1 MLFTSS
7 EHAEYRRRGFVV
19 KNRAFSERECASF
32 RAAAQRVESG
42 LLARISTAA
51 PESDTT
57 QYRLDGNRFVDLD
70 HVTVQFEHASKLD
83 RLRVVEP
90 INDVEPAFDRL
101 LDDPRL
107 CGPMKQIVPCEQLAV
122 WTAKLNFKHPRVGS
136 DFGWH
141 QDAPYWIHDSEHVE
155 KLPNVMV
162 LFDDANADNGC
173 FRVIDGSH
181 RAGCLPGCEDGR
193 QLQGFYTHPDCVDE
207 SAQVLIEAP
216 AGSAIFFDPHIVHG
230 SGANESDFPRRA
242 IIITYQPTGFAAL
255 KSGRVREIR

>member
-1 MLFTSS
+1 
-7 EHAEYRRRGFVV
+7 
-19 KNRAFSERECASF
+19 
-32 RAAAQRVESG
+32 
-42 LLARISTAA
+42 
-51 PESDTT
+51 
-57 QYRLDGNRFVDLD
+57 
-70 HVTVQFEHASKLD
+70 VQFEHASVND

-90 INDVEPAFDRL
+90 VNEVEPLFDRL

-107 CGPMKQIVPCEQLAV
+107 CEPMRQIVACEHLAL

-136 DFGWH
+136 GFGWH
-141 QDAPYWIHDSEHVE
+141 QDAPYWIHDSDHVE

-173 FRVIDGSH
+173 FRVIDSSH

-216 AGSAIFFDPHIVHG
+216 AGSAIFFDPYIVHG
-230 SGANESDFPRRA
+230 SGANLSESPRRA
-242 IIITYQPTGFAAL
+242 IIITYQPAGFAAL
-255 KSGRVREIR
+255 KIGRVREIR